1 MALGISNGSDG
12 GGGGGG
18 GGDFTPIAKWDA
30 KSGDF
35 LARNRSQGSDGTW
48 SSDDVEI
55 QTPVEFVADMDNIEV
70 GWISYSPSVDF
81 KVTKIGGAMPPK
93 PSDDYK
99 QGFRLRLYNKE
110 LGLRELSSTA
120 KTVVRVLDELHDNYV
135 AESAANEGKLPL
147 VALKGGKRVKINTP
161 GGELTFK
168 VPDWSIEG
176 WVSRP
181 AEMEAGGGP
190 DPVADE
196 GDIF

>member
-1 MALGISNGSDG
+1 MALGISSGSDS
-12 GGGGGG
+12 GGGG

-81 KVTKIGGAMPPK
+81 KVTKIGSAMPPK

-135 AESAANEGKLPL
+135 AEAAANEGKLPL
-147 VALKGGKRVKINTP
+147 VLLKGGKRVKINTP

-168 VPDWSIEG
+168 VPDWSIKS
-176 WVSRP
+176 WVARP
-181 AEMEAGGGP
+181 AEMEAGSSP